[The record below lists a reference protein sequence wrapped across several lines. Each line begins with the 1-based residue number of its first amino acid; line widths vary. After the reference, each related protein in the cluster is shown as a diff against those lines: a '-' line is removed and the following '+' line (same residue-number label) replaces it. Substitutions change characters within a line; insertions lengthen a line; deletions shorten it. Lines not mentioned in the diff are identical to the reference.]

1 MQYLSLG
8 QFGDSEIKQL
18 KIFKAV
24 VDCGGFSAAETELN
38 ISRPTISNHI
48 ANLESRLNMRL
59 CKRGRGGFSMTEE
72 GEVVYEQ
79 TNQLLARLEQFR
91 NTINNL
97 GARPAGQLKITLS
110 DSFSNDPR
118 CRLPSI
124 FSHFCKRAPEVELK
138 VEVGQMSRM
147 ENMVLNDKLD
157 LAFNPYHRRL
167 EGLNY
172 LHLFTDEHYLYCAKQ
187 HPLFALPDKQITEQ
201 MINESKLIHA
211 GLKPHEEVFHLLSN
225 MNLAG
230 RSYHYETR
238 ISMAMSGQFICFLP
252 REIARPYVDSG
263 ALRAIA
269 TATKHFTLGAA
280 VISKKTA
287 QPNRAKDLFLDTIR
301 AIFSDIDTRAPY

>member
-1 MQYLSLG
+1 MQHLSLG
-8 QFGDSEIKQL
+8 QLGDSEIKQL

-72 GEVVYEQ
+72 GEVVYDQ
-79 TNQLLARLEQFR
+79 TKQLLARIELFR

-124 FSHFCKRAPEVELK
+124 FRRFCKRAPEVELK
-138 VEVGQMSRM
+138 VEVGRMSRM
-147 ENMVLNDKLD
+147 ENMVLNDELD
-157 LAFNPYHRRL
+157 LAFIPYHRRL

-172 LHLFTDEHYLYCAKQ
+172 LHLFTDEHYLYCARE
-187 HPLFALPDKQITEQ
+187 HPLFALPDSQITEQ
-201 MINESKLIHA
+201 MVNESKLIHA
-211 GLKPHEEVFHLLSN
+211 GLKPHEEVYHLLAN

-252 REIARPYVDSG
+252 EEIARPYVHSG
-263 ALRAIA
+263 DMRAI
-269 TATKHFTLGAA
+269 TTRTKHFTLGAA
-280 VISKKTA
+280 VISKKTS
-287 QPNRAKDLFLDTIR
+287 QQNRAKELFLDTIGT
-301 AIFSDIDTRAPY
+301 IFSDTDTRAPY

>member
-8 QFGDSEIKQL
+8 QIGDSEIKQL

-38 ISRPTISNHI
+38 ISRPAISNHI
-48 ANLESRLNMRL
+48 ANLEARLNMRL
-59 CKRGRGGFSMTEE
+59 CKRGRGGFSMTVE
-72 GEVVYEQ
+72 GEVVYDQ
-79 TNQLLARLEQFR
+79 TNQLLERLEQFR

-97 GARPAGQLKITLS
+97 GVRPAGQLKITLS

-124 FSHFCKRAPEVELK
+124 FSGFCKRAPEVELK
-138 VEVGQMSRM
+138 VEVGKMSSM

-157 LAFNPYHRRL
+157 LAFIPYHRRL
-167 EGLNY
+167 DGLNY
-172 LHLFTDEHYLYCAKQ
+172 LHLFTDENYLYCAKE
-187 HPLFALPDKQITEQ
+187 HPLFILPDTLITTQ
-201 MINESKLIHA
+201 MINAAKLVHA
-211 GLKPHEEVFHLLSN
+211 GLKPHDEVHHMLFD

-230 RSYHYETR
+230 LSYHYETR

-252 REIARPYVDSG
+252 QEIARPYVDSG
-263 ALRAIA
+263 ELRAIA
-269 TATKHFTLGAA
+269 TETKSFTLGAA

-287 QPNRAKDLFLDTIR
+287 QPNRAKDLFLQTIR
-301 AIFSDIDTRAPY
+301 DIFSDTDTRAPY